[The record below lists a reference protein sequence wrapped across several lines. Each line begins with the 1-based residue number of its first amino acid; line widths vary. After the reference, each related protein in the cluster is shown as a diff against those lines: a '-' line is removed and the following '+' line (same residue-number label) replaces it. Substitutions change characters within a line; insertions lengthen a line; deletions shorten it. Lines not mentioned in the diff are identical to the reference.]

1 MKLTKQLIACLIE
14 KDVKQ
19 TEDGMFLFTIATST
33 GLVSMMIRV
42 DEELNVLY
50 FDSTTALK
58 IPDVKLDDC
67 YNLANRLNQRFEILK
82 IIIYPEDMYLGCSV
96 AWLNIDKLDIK
107 ELDEYIGLSS
117 EGLSH
122 VLPAFITLIRSKLTI
137 DDALDI
143 LDMEVGEA

>member
-1 MKLTKQLIACLIE
+1 MKLTKQLIACLTE

-82 IIIYPEDMYLGCSV
+82 III
-96 AWLNIDKLDIK
+96 
-107 ELDEYIGLSS
+107 
-117 EGLSH
+117 
-122 VLPAFITLIRSKLTI
+122 
-137 DDALDI
+137 
-143 LDMEVGEA
+143 